1 MPMQPAYAYAARLCL
16 CSPPMPM
23 QPTYTTC
30 SAWAVSAL
38 DRQVPPPVAYSGQ
51 PCRHAR
57 RLAAGSRCPASP
69 PPPGGTHAAT
79 RRTHAATRRTHAATR
94 RTQVGA
100 AFFHVDTQRHSI
112 SGFDLAELSMIFT
125 TVPPPAADAAADA
138 DAVAAD
144 AAADA
149 ADDDDSGGG
158 AGIHFNSGVLQ
169 RVGLLFFV
177 GIYFVLTTLV
187 TLGMWHQERLLY
199 FQACRPSAFEAAA
212 LCVRGAAMRWVSQG
226 CAALCSLRVGR
237 VLRVQE
243 CTACSTHYGHALTLT
258 AGVGGRLL
266 RRLHL
271 PRFEA
276 LLRRRAAA
284 PTPRAARRLAH
295 LSDERFAP
303 RRARLVAPYLA
314 LARPRRSG
322 DVRRG
327 TLSRQHRRGHDE
339 LRAGDRVSLQRCR
352 AAAARHAHLTH
363 HAHHA
368 HLTRHAR
375 HTHTTL
381 RSEEEV
387 TNTHPDTPHTRSHTH
402 RT

>member
-1 MPMQPAYAYAARLCL
+1 M
-16 CSPPMPM
+16 
-23 QPTYTTC
+23 
-30 SAWAVSAL
+30 
-38 DRQVPPPVAYSGQ
+38 
-51 PCRHAR
+51 
-57 RLAAGSRCPASP
+57 
-69 PPPGGTHAAT
+69 
-79 RRTHAATRRTHAATR
+79 
-94 RTQVGA
+94 GA

-199 FQACRPSAFEAAA
+199 FQACCPSAFEAAA
-212 LCVRGAAMRWVSQG
+212 LCVRGAATRWVSQG

-295 LSDERFAP
+295 LSDERPAP
-303 RRARLVAPYLA
+303 RRARLVAPFLA

-327 TLSRQHRRGHDE
+327 ALSRQHRRGHDE
-339 LRAGDRVSLQRCR
+339 LGAGDRLP
-352 AAAARHAHLTH
+352 L
-363 HAHHA
+363 
-368 HLTRHAR
+368 
-375 HTHTTL
+375 
-381 RSEEEV
+381 
-387 TNTHPDTPHTRSHTH
+387 
-402 RT
+402 